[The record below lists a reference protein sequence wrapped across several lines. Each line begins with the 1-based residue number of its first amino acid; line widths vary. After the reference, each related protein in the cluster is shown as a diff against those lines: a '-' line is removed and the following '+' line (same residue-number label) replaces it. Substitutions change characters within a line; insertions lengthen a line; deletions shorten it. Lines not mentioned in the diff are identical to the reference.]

1 MTRDIAS
8 IKDKLNKQPVAKIKY
23 ASPIT
28 GCAPVEAQKGPES
41 CRCVILTREFCQ
53 KILIR
58 FSGVGLELS
67 PPKCTNSLLRNLFKS

>member
-41 CRCVILTREFCQ
+41 
-53 KILIR
+53 
-58 FSGVGLELS
+58 FSSVS
-67 PPKCTNSLLRNLFKS
+67 H

>member
-8 IKDKLNKQPVAKIKY
+8 IKDKLNKQPDYPVAKIKY

-41 CRCVILTREFCQ
+41 
-53 KILIR
+53 
-58 FSGVGLELS
+58 FSSVS
-67 PPKCTNSLLRNLFKS
+67 Y